1 MGEPT
6 TSPKIH
12 SRAPKTNLSIKI
24 AAAHIAKGMMRP
36 METMK
41 GRAGTLRAFGSR
53 VNRLPR
59 SLRRR
64 DPNFGTSSV
73 TCRPLEH
80 ATPCGHEAMLPQWPE
95 ERKRLGRAVTQVS

>member
-12 SRAPKTNLSIKI
+12 SRAPKTNLSNKI

-41 GRAGTLRAFGSR
+41 GSVGTLRAFGSLIG
-53 VNRLPR
+53 RLP
-59 SLRRR
+59 
-64 DPNFGTSSV
+64 
-73 TCRPLEH
+73 
-80 ATPCGHEAMLPQWPE
+80 
-95 ERKRLGRAVTQVS
+95 